1 MLSAVVGDIVGSE
14 YEFHPVK
21 RTDFPAFGANARFT
35 DDTVLT
41 LAVAD
46 ALVAGGRDEDKTRR
60 AMVES
65 IASAG
70 EAYPFCGFGQRFF
83 RWLLDGD
90 RRPYGSLGNGSAM
103 RVSPVAWAFDTFEEV
118 ETFARI
124 SSAVTHDHPEGIRGA
139 CAVAAAIF
147 CGRCGES
154 KDFVRRFI
162 TERYGY
168 DLSFRIADI
177 RPSYRHSERAQTS
190 VPQAIAAFLESES
203 VEEAIRLAVSLGGD
217 ADTQAAIAASVAQAF
232 YGEPPQKGLCSEWD
246 RLAWERLD
254 DPLREKLTRFEDWLR
269 SSDGG

>member
-1 MLSAVVGDIVGSE
+1 MLSAIVGDIVGSE
-14 YEFHPVK
+14 YEFHPIK
-21 RTDFPAFGANARFT
+21 RTAFPAFGPNARFT

-46 ALVAGGRDEDKTRR
+46 ALIAGERDEEKTRR

-65 IASAG
+65 IAAMG

-83 RWLLDGD
+83 RWLLDRN

-154 KDFVRRFI
+154 KDFVKSFI

-177 RPSYRHSERAQTS
+177 RPNYRHSERAPTS
-190 VPQAIAAFLESES
+190 VPQAIMAFLESES

-217 ADTQAAIAASVAQAF
+217 ADTQAAIAASIAQAF
-232 YGEPPQKGLCSEWD
+232 YGKSPKDGLCSDWDRMAWD
-246 RLAWERLD
+246 RLD
-254 DPLREKLTRFEDWLR
+254 DTLQTKLARFEDWLPA
-269 SSDGG
+269 